1 MAHAGQNEGDDIWED
16 ASDIFEIRSEVG
28 SSGTLTPDELGNDD
42 SESSQPEDVNPQRAN
57 RLERPP
63 ARLMNPAMERESVRD
78 RTHAQRGAESR
89 TPPSDYQL
97 APMVF
102 NSSSK
107 RSKSSH
113 QSPSPV
119 RERPNGPSKHREV
132 KSVMKPPRFDGK
144 DGCIE
149 SHLVQFEIV
158 AKRNDWDDNEKVD
171 FLKCTLIGE
180 ASHMLRDL
188 SDSATYDDV
197 VYKLRQR
204 YGSIEQIERFRMEL
218 KQRRRKPGE
227 SLSILLKDVRRLFSQ
242 AYTGPHNYLS
252 ELMAVDAFVEAL
264 NDRELKIKVLER
276 EPSSLDQAYK
286 IAERMELYQNIPDE
300 KVAESRPK
308 QTVKVRATAAED
320 ESMLKSVVET
330 QRLMQKQ
337 LALLTESVNKDRTP
351 ARRSGDSNKQSS
363 VKLKGP
369 CHHCGKPGHY
379 RAECPELAP
388 KPHGTKGTSYDDPT
402 RRSIEPACR
411 SCIDRTIARSSH
423 RTRIG
428 KNRTVGRK

>member
-1 MAHAGQNEGDDIWED
+1 M
-16 ASDIFEIRSEVG
+16 
-28 SSGTLTPDELGNDD
+28 
-42 SESSQPEDVNPQRAN
+42 
-57 RLERPP
+57 
-63 ARLMNPAMERESVRD
+63 
-78 RTHAQRGAESR
+78 
-89 TPPSDYQL
+89 
-97 APMVF
+97 
-102 NSSSK
+102 
-107 RSKSSH
+107 
-113 QSPSPV
+113 
-119 RERPNGPSKHREV
+119 
-132 KSVMKPPRFDGK
+132 
-144 DGCIE
+144 
-149 SHLVQFEIV
+149 QFEIV

-180 ASHMLRDL
+180 ASHVLRDL

-308 QTVKVRATAAED
+308 QAVKVRATAADD

-351 ARRSGDSNKQSS
+351 ARKSGDVGKQSS
-363 VKLKGP
+363 GKSKGP
-369 CHHCGKPGHY
+369 CHHRGKPEHY
-379 RAECPELAP
+379 RFECPELAQ
-388 KPHGTKGTSYDDPT
+388 KPHGTKEPVTTIPHDVPSNPRADRVSTVQSRDRVVEPVLKEPEQCRASVVLWLTISPPRWETQGSIPTST
-402 RRSIEPACR
+402 
-411 SCIDRTIARSSH
+411 
-423 RTRIG
+423 
-428 KNRTVGRK
+428 